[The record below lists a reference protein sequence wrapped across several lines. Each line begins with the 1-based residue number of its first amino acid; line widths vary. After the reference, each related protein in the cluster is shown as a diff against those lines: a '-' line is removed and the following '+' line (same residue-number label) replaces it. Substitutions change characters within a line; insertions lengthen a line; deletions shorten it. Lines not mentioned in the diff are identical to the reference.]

1 MRQDEVDRAVLLVY
15 KTRNKGYFN
24 FSQTTF
30 ELLDMSQEARDEY
43 CNILRHLANDI
54 EKGFPKC
61 TIL

>member
-43 CNILRHLANDI
+43 CNILRHLGMI
-54 EKGFPKC
+54 S
-61 TIL
+61 